1 MIDVIVSGGLN
12 LTVEDTGDII
22 NVTVEVAA
30 PIAVEV
36 VVGIPTK
43 EGIVGLAKSD
53 TPEFDD
59 VVIPE
64 IAEETSYTASAWA
77 WLTGLFGAV
86 TGSVKAML
94 VGLVEGVA
102 SLDERVEGLESNVIA
117 DITLSSN
124 VIALDINLPTL
135 EYDIEIEV
143 NYTSNTDSATL
154 FFRVN
159 GVIGSSYVMATSQ
172 TYPGF
177 ISYTGR
183 HAAKGIYRLTL
194 IDGFI
199 FCQTTIQQIWG
210 TESVQNVS
218 HRVVSGYLKDIQ
230 EGINLISFEHQINA
244 NSRFIVRRVKKHD

>member
-12 LTVEDTGDII
+12 LSVEDTGDII

-36 VVGIPTK
+36 VVGVPTK
-43 EGIVGLAKSD
+43 EGIVGLSKDDS
-53 TPEFDD
+53 PEFTD
-59 VVIPE
+59 VVIPS
-64 IAEETSYTASAWA
+64 IAEEASYTASAWA
-77 WLTGLFGAV
+77 WLTALFGTV
-86 TGSVKAML
+86 TGSVKALL
-94 VGLVEGVA
+94 VGLVERVA
-102 SLDERVEGLESNVIA
+102 SLDERVGELEDNVLA
-117 DITLSSN
+117 DITLDN
-124 VIALDINLPTL
+124 DVISLDINLPTL

-143 NYTSNTDSATL
+143 NYTSNIDSAVQY
-154 FFRVN
+154 FRVN
-159 GVIGSSYVMATSQ
+159 GVIGSNYVMATSQ
-172 TYPGF
+172 SYQGF

-210 TESVQNVS
+210 TVSVQNVS
-218 HRVVSGYLKDIQ
+218 HRVVCGYLKDIQ

-244 NSRFIVRRVKKHD
+244 NSRFIVRRVKKHE